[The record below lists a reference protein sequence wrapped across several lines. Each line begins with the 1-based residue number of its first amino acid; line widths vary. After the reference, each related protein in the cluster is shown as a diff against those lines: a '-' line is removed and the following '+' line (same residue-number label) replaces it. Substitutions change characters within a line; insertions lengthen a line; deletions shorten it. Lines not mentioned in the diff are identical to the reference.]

1 MSKNATKGPVL
12 DIPPRIRKVLF
23 FTFAFGVV
31 LVAVGSLYQGKTTTI
46 PQDKIIHFS
55 AYTLLATVLML
66 GLRLKISLLG
76 LSLLALTSYGIEI
89 IQPYFNRNR
98 EFFDAWANTAGI
110 CIGAG
115 LGFTLRVISSYIWT
129 ELYELRMNRH
139 LKMFKQGSILVTE
152 GSVLDKFFI
161 IKRGVATAFRTIN
174 GEQQEVLTLQPGHC
188 IGIISE
194 SQDTKQ
200 ENTIVAKEDM
210 QVYVLDYETLI
221 RESGGSEQPI
231 VIVLQGLITQLQQS
245 QSHIENILEEQ

>member
-1 MSKNATKGPVL
+1 
-12 DIPPRIRKVLF
+12 
-23 FTFAFGVV
+23 
-31 LVAVGSLYQGKTTTI
+31 
-46 PQDKIIHFS
+46 
-55 AYTLLATVLML
+55 ML

-161 IKRGVATAFRTIN
+161 IKRGMIQLSNDQWRATGSTHSITRSLYWNHIRILKIRNKRTPLLRKKI
-174 GEQQEVLTLQPGHC
+174 C
-188 IGIISE
+188 RS
-194 SQDTKQ
+194 
-200 ENTIVAKEDM
+200 M
-210 QVYVLDYETLI
+210 F
-221 RESGGSEQPI
+221 
-231 VIVLQGLITQLQQS
+231 
-245 QSHIENILEEQ
+245 